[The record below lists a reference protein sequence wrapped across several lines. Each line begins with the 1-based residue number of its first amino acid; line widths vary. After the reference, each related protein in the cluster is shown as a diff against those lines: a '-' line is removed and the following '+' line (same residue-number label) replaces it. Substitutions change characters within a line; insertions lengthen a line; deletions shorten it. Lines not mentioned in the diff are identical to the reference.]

1 MKLDRNYK
9 EVRQVSG
16 RAQAETGQRRKKE
29 VAKEKPGEPTNQE
42 ELERNQEKMALH
54 SSDPKFIAG
63 DSEQGRVLSDNRINL

>member
-1 MKLDRNYK
+1 MTELNFTLF
-9 EVRQVSG
+9 VLSLF
-16 RAQAETGQRRKKE
+16 RRRKKKE
-29 VAKEKPGEPTNQE
+29 VAKEKPRKPTNQE

>member
-29 VAKEKPGEPTNQE
+29 VAKEKPGKPTNQE
-42 ELERNQEKMALH
+42 ELERNQEKMALWGGLTN
-54 SSDPKFIAG
+54 SCEKKR
-63 DSEQGRVLSDNRINL
+63 SEKQRRKGKI